1 MPWLTADIPPLLAV
15 SNFEAIGMLIVG
27 LLSAGGVVLE
37 HLQGGSRGFSLIQL
51 GNRKSRLDQMQQ
63 ALEAIHEADPNFD
76 LNNFCA
82 AATRAFLKL
91 EKAIDDGDLSDVRA
105 FVSDGIYQRIVFR
118 LDEEKVLGRSR
129 RTLKLEIDDVAP
141 AEVSSSKNNHNA
153 FEVISL
159 RFSGTATR
167 EYRRKAGTGEAAV
180 EEEEPISEVWTFLR
194 RRGAKTTS
202 NDFGSIEGN
211 CPNCGADVSVN
222 QWETCQACGSTVR
235 SGEHDWV
242 LSEITDQSSWKV
254 TKPFK
259 MSSAT
264 RYWIKQDQG
273 FSSHYLEDRASVIF
287 FRKFLADRL
296 GKIDPLGK
304 VATDRFCNAYEQRL
318 SANADGSRIV
328 YLEPRILAADVSGVI
343 AEEPLDK
350 ALMHIRWSAR
360 RGKMRKGKISLDK
373 EPVQTSTMMVLVRKN
388 GTRTRIERTIT
399 SSHCP
404 NCGAPESNTASHSC
418 EFCQAVLNDGSLE
431 WTMADML
438 PFTSTEALALRKKAY
453 EGIEPKFA
461 TLPTIDIED
470 ASVKQIV
477 SVEQNMPEFTKSEL
491 EGVQI
496 DGHAPD
502 VDVREDDITLC
513 RLLIDIGRQIQ
524 VPKAKTQGFIREV
537 ARQLKIS
544 DAALVKAARDP
555 KPMNRL
561 ALRSVNSQVLRFWLR
576 AMINAAL
583 VDAQIESWEKVII
596 AAASQALGL
605 SRYDAEAEIRAR
617 MLELEEVADGVRGVD
632 LFSWVVITAAADGRF
647 DPEEV
652 EQLKELADQYG
663 ISRAQL
669 KDMCQAALNNE
680 LSVSVPSDPNVGQV
694 WLIKMI
700 DMAFADGNLCKN
712 EQKVLAKVAGQIGL
726 TPYDL
731 KQLIRRRRAVL
742 YKKARETLKGQPVE
756 DDDTLHLKADWND

>member
-1 MPWLTADIPPLLAV
+1 MPWLIADITTLLAI
-15 SNFEAIGMLIVG
+15 SDLEAVGMLLVV
-27 LLSAGGVVLE
+27 LLSVGGFVIE
-37 HLQGGSRGFSLIQL
+37 QFQGGFRGISLIQL
-51 GNRKSRLDQMQQ
+51 GNRKARLDQMQQ
-63 ALEAIHEADPNFD
+63 ALEAIHEADPDFD
-76 LNNFCA
+76 LNNFCG
-82 AATRAFLKL
+82 AATKAFLKL
-91 EKAIDDGDLSDVRA
+91 EKAIDDGDLSDIRS

-118 LDEEKVLGRSR
+118 LDEEKTLGRSR
-129 RTLKLEIDDVAP
+129 RTLKLEIADVAP
-141 AEVSSSKNNHNA
+141 VEVSSAKNNLNA

-159 RFSGTATR
+159 RFRGTATR
-167 EYRRKAGTGEAAV
+167 EYRRKEGTSEVAV
-180 EEEEPISEVWTFLR
+180 DEEEPIAEVWTFLR
-194 RRGAKTTS
+194 RRGAKTKS
-202 NDFGSIEGN
+202 NEFGSVEGN

-222 QWETCQACGSTVR
+222 QWETCPACGSTVR

-304 VATDRFCNAYEQRL
+304 VATDRFCDAYEQRL
-318 SANADGSRIV
+318 LADADGRRTV

-343 AEEPLDK
+343 AEEPFDK
-350 ALMHIRWSAR
+350 ALMHVRWSAR
-360 RGKMRKGKISLDK
+360 RGTMRQGKISLDK
-373 EPVQTSTMMVLVRKN
+373 EPVQVSTMMVLVRKN
-388 GTRTRIERTIT
+388 GARTRIERTIT

-404 NCGAPESNTASHSC
+404 NCGAPESNSASHAC
-418 EFCQAVLNDGSLE
+418 EFCQAILNDGSLE

-438 PFTSTEALALRKKAY
+438 PFTSTAALGLRKKAY
-453 EGIEPKFA
+453 EGIEPKVA
-461 TLPTIDIED
+461 SIPVNSVED
-470 ASVKQIV
+470 ARLKQIV

-496 DGHAPD
+496 DGHAPH
-502 VDVREDDITLC
+502 VDVREDDVTLC

-524 VPKAKTQGFIREV
+524 VPKRRTREFIREV

-544 DAALVKAARDP
+544 DAALAKAARDP
-555 KPMNRL
+555 QPMDRL
-561 ALRSVNSQVLRFWLR
+561 VLRNINSQVLRFWLR

-583 VDAQIESWEKVII
+583 VDARIESWEKVII
-596 AAASQALGL
+596 ASASKALGM
-605 SRYDAEAEIRAR
+605 SRYDVEAAIRAR

-632 LFSWVVITAAADGRF
+632 LFAWVVITAAADGRF
-647 DPEEV
+647 DPHEV

-663 ISRAQL
+663 ISRTQL
-669 KDMCQAALNNE
+669 KDMCQAARNNE

-694 WLIKMI
+694 WLVKMI

-712 EQKVLAKVAGQIGL
+712 EQKVLSKVAGKIGFS
-726 TPYDL
+726 PYDL
-731 KQLIRRRRAVL
+731 RQLIRRRRAVL
-742 YKKARETLKGQPVE
+742 YQKARETLKGKSEE
-756 DDDTLHLKADWND
+756 DEDTLYLKADWND

>member
-1 MPWLTADIPPLLAV
+1 MPWQIADIPTLLAI
-15 SNFEAIGMLIVG
+15 SELEALGMLVVG
-27 LLSAGGVVLE
+27 LLSVGGFVLE
-37 HLQGGSRGFSLIQL
+37 HMQGGARGFSLIQL
-51 GNRKSRLDQMQQ
+51 GNRKSRIDQLQQ
-63 ALEAIHEADPNFD
+63 ALEAIHEADPDFD
-76 LNNFCA
+76 LNNFCG
-82 AATRAFLKL
+82 AATKAFIKL
-91 EKAIDDGDLSDVRA
+91 EKAIDDGDLSDIRA

-118 LDEEKVLGRSR
+118 LDEEKALGRSR
-129 RTLKLEIDDVAP
+129 RTLKLEINDISP

-159 RFSGTATR
+159 RFSGTAIR
-167 EYRRKAGTGEAAV
+167 EYRRREGASEVGV
-180 EEEEPISEVWTFLR
+180 EEEEPIAEVWTFLR
-194 RRGAKTTS
+194 RRGAKTKS
-202 NDFGSIEGN
+202 NEFGSVEGN

-222 QWETCQACGSTVR
+222 QWETCSACGSTVR

-304 VATDRFCNAYEQRL
+304 VATDRFCDAYEQRL
-318 SANADGSRIV
+318 SADENGSRVV

-360 RGKMRKGKISLDK
+360 RGTMRKGKISLDK
-373 EPVQTSTMMVLVRKN
+373 EPVQISTMMVLVRKN

-404 NCGAPESNTASHSC
+404 NCGAPESNNASHAC
-418 EFCQAVLNDGSLE
+418 EFCHAVLNDGSLE

-438 PFTSTEALALRKKAY
+438 PFTSTAALALRKKAY

-461 TLPTIDIED
+461 TLPTTSIED
-470 ASVKQIV
+470 VTVKQIV

-502 VDVREDDITLC
+502 VVVREDDVTLC

-524 VPKAKTQGFIREV
+524 VPKAKTQEFIREV
-537 ARQLKIS
+537 ARQLKVS
-544 DAALVKAARDP
+544 DAALVKAARDR
-555 KPMNRL
+555 KPMDRFV
-561 ALRSVNSQVLRFWLR
+561 LRSINSQVLRFWLR
-576 AMINAAL
+576 TMINAAL
-583 VDAQIESWEKVII
+583 VDARIESWEKVII
-596 AAASQALGL
+596 AAASKALGM
-605 SRYDAEAEIRAR
+605 SRYDVEAAIRAR
-617 MLELEEVADGVRGVD
+617 MLELEEVADEVRGID
-632 LFSWVVITAAADGRF
+632 LFAWVVIVAAADGRF
-647 DPEEV
+647 DPQEV
-652 EQLKELADQYG
+652 EQLKEMADQYG
-663 ISRAQL
+663 ISRTQL
-669 KDMCQAALNNE
+669 KDMCQAARNNE
-680 LSVSVPSDPNVGQV
+680 LSVSVPSDPNVGQI

-700 DMAFADGNLCKN
+700 DMAFADGNLCKS
-712 EQKVLAKVAGQIGL
+712 EQKVLAKVASQIGL
-726 TPYDL
+726 TAYDL
-731 KQLIRRRRAVL
+731 KQLIRRRRAML
-742 YKKARETLKGQPVE
+742 YQKARATLKGQTEE
-756 DDDTLHLKADWND
+756 DEDTLHLKADWND